1 MFSGLC
7 DAFDGKVART
17 KKDRSVRENK
27 FGIQIDSLSDII
39 AFGVLPACIGDAMI
53 RVCPK
58 ISEIPRIT
66 KDEKFTFPTVIFLF
80 AILIIYIL
88 ASLIRLAYFNV
99 LEEERQ
105 KVETGV
111 RKTYIGLPVTS
122 AAIVFP
128 TVLLVQYITPV
139 DLTALYFIVMFVMA
153 FLFVS
158 KIKVPKPGM
167 KGILIFIG
175 IGMIEFVA
183 LIVASLFRP

>member
-1 MFSGLC
+1 MSAC
-7 DAFDGKVART
+7 
-17 KKDRSVRENK
+17 REDCLN
-27 FGIQIDSLSDII
+27 
-39 AFGVLPACIGDAMI
+39 
-53 RVCPK
+53 
-58 ISEIPRIT
+58 
-66 KDEKFTFPTVIFLF
+66 
-80 AILIIYIL
+80 
-88 ASLIRLAYFNV
+88 
-99 LEEERQ
+99 
-105 KVETGV
+105 
-111 RKTYIGLPVTS
+111 
-122 AAIVFP
+122 IVFP

>member
-1 MFSGLC
+1 
-7 DAFDGKVART
+7 
-17 KKDRSVRENK
+17 
-27 FGIQIDSLSDII
+27 
-39 AFGVLPACIGDAMI
+39 MI